1 MKKTLITATFVA
13 GVIFN
18 AAVPAYAGDPV
29 GPKLTERLKELLA
42 TEMAQV
48 GEATSVLAHA
58 IATGDHDTVKDLGVK
73 VRDSFILKQSLTP
86 EDKKDLVAAVPK
98 AFLMLDKRFHGMAGK
113 MAQAAEAKD
122 TELEL
127 FYYGQM
133 LEACMQCHAQFAS
146 DRFTGFGG

>member
-1 MKKTLITATFVA
+1 MKKFLITAAVVL
-13 GVIFN
+13 GVSFN
-18 AAVPAYAGDPV
+18 VTTPTLAGDPV
-29 GPKLTERLKELLA
+29 GPKLTDRLKELLA

-48 GEATSVLAHA
+48 GEATSELAHA
-58 IATGDHDTVKDLGVK
+58 IATGDHETVKDLGAR

-86 EDKKDLVAAVPK
+86 EDKKDLVGAVPK
-98 AFLMLDKRFHGMAGK
+98 AFLVLDKRFHGMAGK
-113 MAQAAEAKD
+113 MALAAEAKD

-133 LEACMQCHAQFAS
+133 LEACTQCHARFAS

>member
-1 MKKTLITATFVA
+1 MKKTIAAATIVA
-13 GVIFN
+13 G
-18 AAVPAYAGDPV
+18 ALLMSAQPSDAGDPV

-48 GEATSVLAHA
+48 GEATSMLAHS
-58 IATGDHDTVKDLGVK
+58 IATGDHETVNALGVK

-86 EDKKDLVAAVPK
+86 QDKKDLVGAVPK

-133 LEACMQCHAQFAS
+133 LEACTQCHAQFAS